1 MKRHTPEEFLSRMA
15 NGELPEPVRLSV
27 VGMVKT
33 GESAGSLQ
41 FTTTGCETWL
51 DLPIEAVESFAH
63 IKHVPCKE
71 HQHPLVIVRFKP
83 ADELPD
89 DISFFVRL
97 CMQLQDSARRAT
109 SGTMPASPASN
120 CAVVQGEGGLIVC
133 CYEELRAEV
142 VCTGMV

>member
-1 MKRHTPEEFLSRMA
+1 MARLAPKRS
-15 NGELPEPVRLSV
+15 
-27 VGMVKT
+27 VKT
-33 GESAGSLQ
+33 GERPGSLQ

-71 HQHPLVIVRFKP
+71 HQHPPLVIVRFKR
-83 ADELPD
+83 ADDLLG

-133 CYEELRAEV
+133 CYEELRARGCVHRHGLSAHRSRNTEHI
-142 VCTGMV
+142 GA